1 MRIFSYISY
10 YLTISKTL
18 YVGTTSTSILGKKRI
33 KQREVRQFAQGHTAC
48 TLLRF
53 KCTQLVSRL
62 QSVWHIDSQEERGFG
77 ILSAQ
82 KSSKQNVL
90 VDLVERA
97 GKKIE
102 GDALVK

>member
-1 MRIFSYISY
+1 
-10 YLTISKTL
+10 
-18 YVGTTSTSILGKKRI
+18 
-33 KQREVRQFAQGHTAC
+33 
-48 TLLRF
+48 
-53 KCTQLVSRL
+53 
-62 QSVWHIDSQEERGFG
+62 VWHIDSQEERGFG

-97 GKKIE
+97 GKKID